1 MLKQSLYFD
10 YLLKKEGNSMSQ
22 KKSYYDPKRTKELT
36 KAGQSMGVAMTYLGL
51 IVVGALIVIDAYY
64 YLTNHQKESYSS
76 SFMLGMGLITLLVL
90 MAVIIDIFMKVKR
103 KKGKK

>member
-10 YLLKKEGNSMSQ
+10 LLKKEGNSMSQ

-36 KAGQSMGVAMTYLGL
+36 KAGQSMGIAMTYLGL
-51 IVVGALIVIDAYY
+51 IVVGVLVVIDAYY
-64 YLTNHQKESYSS
+64 YLTSHQKESYSP

-90 MAVIIDIFMKVKR
+90 MAVVIDIFMRVKR